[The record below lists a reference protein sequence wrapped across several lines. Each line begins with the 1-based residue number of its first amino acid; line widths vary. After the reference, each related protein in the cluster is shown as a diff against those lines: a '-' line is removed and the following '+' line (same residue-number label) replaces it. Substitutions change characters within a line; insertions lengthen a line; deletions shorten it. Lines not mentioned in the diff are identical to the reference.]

1 MINRLINMD
10 VNINP
15 NTIEEI
21 KSVDGSIQDYAIA
34 FLKGMS
40 ETQRKRFKKMLE
52 NNIECGMSVA
62 KSYGIDYPSFIKEV
76 KTILKVGE

>member
-40 ETQRKRFKKMLE
+40 ETQRNRF
-52 NNIECGMSVA
+52 
-62 KSYGIDYPSFIKEV
+62 
-76 KTILKVGE
+76 